1 MVYSDY
7 DSDGDGIPDWLEKFG
22 WWDCLGNVHTTDP
35 NNPDTDGD
43 GISDGEEAGEMIVTA
58 DGKIFFIIR
67 SDPNST
73 DGDGDGISDVLEL
86 NEFGTDPL
94 GRDSDHDGL
103 TDSYELDNNTNPN
116 NPDSD
121 GDGWIDGK
129 DGEPL
134 DADAH
139 AYSAGRAAAELV
151 LGFTLG
157 AYAEENHDNVYY
169 LIGSSLSGIALFGDI
184 RDAGV
189 YISQGDKQMALVCLI
204 GLVPTGGDGAKFM
217 TKFGK
222 GLAGHSAESAAKISS
237 DLEYRCLAVGAIR
250 ESGTSE
256 VEKVAL
262 LDELFLGLGTRVVRA
277 ADGVTADDVLD
288 LVGDETKK
296 LTPTKTMRVT
306 KRDAITIWL
315 EEGTDVGGWRHIFNR
330 HIKDYGDVSKTGNQF
345 AYAFDPT
352 GTNYLDAESIQAL
365 IFDCLQHGTEDPNAP
380 GHYYLR
386 VTSEKAIKVVV
397 GGNGFIETAHPID
410 VNRVPVPI

>member
-1 MVYSDY
+1 L
-7 DSDGDGIPDWLEKFG
+7 I
-22 WWDCLGNVHTTDP
+22 
-35 NNPDTDGD
+35 DTDD
-43 GISDGEEAGEMIVTA
+43 
-58 DGKIFFIIR
+58 
-67 SDPNST
+67 
-73 DGDGDGISDVLEL
+73 
-86 NEFGTDPL
+86 
-94 GRDSDHDGL
+94 
-103 TDSYELDNNTNPN
+103 
-116 NPDSD
+116 
-121 GDGWIDGK
+121 DGWIVGK
-129 DGEPL
+129 DGEPT
-134 DADAH
+134 DAGTHD
-139 AYSAGRAAAELV
+139 YSAGRAAAELV

-277 ADGVTADDVLD
+277 GDGVTADDVLD

-330 HIKDYGDVSKTGNQF
+330 HIKDYSDVSDKGNQF
-345 AYAFDPT
+345 AAAFDPT
-352 GTNYLDAESIQAL
+352 GTNYRDAESIQNL
-365 IFDCLQHGTEDPNAP
+365 IFDCIKQGTEDSNAP

-386 VTSEKAIKVVV
+386 VTSEKAVRVVV
-397 GGNGFIETAHPID
+397 GGNGFIETAHPMD
-410 VNRVPVPI
+410 VNKVPIPI